1 MFENLTDKLEG
12 AFKKIKGQGSITEL
26 NVAQTVKEVRRALV
40 DADVNYKIAKEFT
53 NDVKEKA
60 LGSNVLNAVSPGQMI
75 IKIVHDQL
83 IQIMGGTKEDVNLKG
98 NPAIILLAGLQGSG
112 KTTFAGKLANHYKS
126 KGKNPLLTAC
136 DVYRPAAIEQI
147 KILGEQI
154 NVPVYS
160 EEDKKDPVKIAKRS
174 ISYAKENNNDIV
186 IIDTAGRLGIDKQMM
201 DEISNIKKE
210 INRGE
215 ILFVVDSMT
224 GQDAVNTAKAFNE
237 KLDFNGVVLTK
248 MDGDT
253 RGGAA
258 ISILKVVEKPIK
270 FISAGEKLSDIEF
283 FHPDRMANRILGMGD
298 VVSLVEKAE
307 QVFDEK
313 EQKKLQ
319 KKFRQNTFDFEDLL
333 KQLKQIQKMGNIKD
347 LMSMIPGMN
356 KMVKGQDI
364 DDDSF
369 KHIEAL
375 ISSMKPNERK
385 DPELLNA
392 YRKKRI
398 AKGSGRSVQ
407 EVNQLIKQ
415 LKNMRKMMK
424 HMNKSGNNM
433 RGMPKDMSFM
443 N

>member
-83 IQIMGGTKEDVNLKG
+83 IQIMGGTREDVNLKG